1 MAADGKVNT
10 LDKFFTQTPR
20 SGEKRGKDPDSPEC
34 ISPSLLQV
42 EKQARLASSSND
54 SDKTDIQTCKE
65 INETA
70 KGQMETV
77 FHLSEVVC
85 ATLKNQ
91 DFLESI
97 IPMISEKV
105 IESITPRILKLVDD
119 SIKPHLEKAKQCQE
133 AITHKEIEIN
143 KQNKVIKSLQEKL
156 NNVETRIEEQ
166 EQYSRRTSLRFNNVK
181 VPTNRKGEII
191 QPVDTDSIVLGICN
205 KDLGLKLDINH
216 IGRSHPIGE
225 PKDGKISII
234 TRFLTYRQR
243 QLVFRNKKKLKGNP
257 DKMFIAENLTKHRYD
272 LIKRLNTLRKTGKI
286 HSYWTHDGSV
296 LVKKTEQSRTINI
309 KNRKDVYKLGGEILE
324 EDENNDV

>member
-1 MAADGKVNT
+1 
-10 LDKFFTQTPR
+10 
-20 SGEKRGKDPDSPEC
+20 
-34 ISPSLLQV
+34 
-42 EKQARLASSSND
+42 
-54 SDKTDIQTCKE
+54 
-65 INETA
+65 
-70 KGQMETV
+70 
-77 FHLSEVVC
+77 
-85 ATLKNQ
+85 
-91 DFLESI
+91 
-97 IPMISEKV
+97 
-105 IESITPRILKLVDD
+105 
-119 SIKPHLEKAKQCQE
+119 
-133 AITHKEIEIN
+133 
-143 KQNKVIKSLQEKL
+143 L

-191 QPVDTDSIVLGICN
+191 QPVDTDSIVLEICN
-205 KDLGLKLDINH
+205 KDLGLKLDIHH

-272 LIKRLNTLRKTGKI
+272 LIKRLNTLRKNGKI

-309 KNRKDVYKLGGEILE
+309 KNRKDVYELGGEILE

>member
-65 INETA
+65 INET
-70 KGQMETV
+70 V

-85 ATLKNQ
+85 

-119 SIKPHLEKAKQCQE
+119 SIKPHLEKVKQCQE